1 MSLPE
6 YKPDRPAVR
15 YDLQVT
21 DMETR
26 RYWLWAVFS
35 LTTLIS
41 CGRGGD
47 EALQP
52 ADDAIRFDDRI
63 GDWAV
68 PWTKGVQTDDGNF
81 ADFGVFAYYSPQ
93 GSYDAA
99 ASKPDYMYNVRVTRP
114 AGGDWTYSPTKYWPQ
129 GKVSFF
135 AYAPEEV
142 KTKGYISVSAAST
155 SNPKFAYSPYDT
167 DAAVS
172 VSCGTGAPRVTYAV
186 PDAVAD
192 HRDLLLSAP
201 ALDRTKEGGRVPL
214 TFRHALAAVVFEAS
228 VDGTLSEGQSIRI
241 TGIRLGK
248 FLHKAT
254 CHHELPDAITQTLAT
269 DAADREY
276 ALSEAD
282 GTLQGN
288 SLVAVYPVYQPVSSA
303 TGCAM
308 LWPQQIDDDDLLTVT
323 VRYTSNGVT
332 RESAIVRNIGDFVV
346 SGSIEA
352 SKRYVFRLKFTP
364 FGEMALTCVVQ
375 DWNQKTIDVPDFD

>member
-63 GDWAV
+63 GDSAV

-93 GSYDAA
+93 GSY
-99 ASKPDYMYNVRVTRP
+99 
-114 AGGDWTYSPTKYWPQ
+114 WTYSPTKYWPQ

-135 AYAPEEV
+135 AYA
-142 KTKGYISVSAAST
+142 
-155 SNPKFAYSPYDT
+155 PYDT

-192 HRDLLLSAP
+192 HRDLLLSTP

>member
-1 MSLPE
+1 MGGFQ
-6 YKPDRPAVR
+6 PDDSYIVR
-15 YDLQVT
+15 Q
-21 DMETR
+21 
-26 RYWLWAVFS
+26 
-35 LTTLIS
+35 
-41 CGRGGD
+41 GRD

-63 GDWAV
+63 GIRRSMDERRTDRRRQLCRLRGFRLLFAPGQLRCRRFEARLHVQCPGDTPRRRDWI
-68 PWTKGVQTDDGNF
+68 
-81 ADFGVFAYYSPQ
+81 
-93 GSYDAA
+93 
-99 ASKPDYMYNVRVTRP
+99 
-114 AGGDWTYSPTKYWPQ
+114 YSPTKYWPQ

-135 AYAPEEV
+135 AYA
-142 KTKGYISVSAAST
+142 
-155 SNPKFAYSPYDT
+155 PYDT

-282 GTLQGN
+282 GTLRAIRWLPSIPSTSRSPPQRAARCFG
-288 SLVAVYPVYQPVSSA
+288 A
-303 TGCAM
+303 T
-308 LWPQQIDDDDLLTVT
+308 D
-323 VRYTSNGVT
+323 R
-332 RESAIVRNIGDFVV
+332 
-346 SGSIEA
+346 
-352 SKRYVFRLKFTP
+352 
-364 FGEMALTCVVQ
+364 
-375 DWNQKTIDVPDFD
+375 

>member
-63 GDWAV
+63 GDSAV

-135 AYAPEEV
+135 AYA
-142 KTKGYISVSAAST
+142 
-155 SNPKFAYSPYDT
+155 PYDT

-254 CHHELPDAITQTLAT
+254 CHH
-269 DAADREY
+269 
-276 ALSEAD
+276 
-282 GTLQGN
+282 
-288 SLVAVYPVYQPVSSA
+288 
-303 TGCAM
+303 
-308 LWPQQIDDDDLLTVT
+308 
-323 VRYTSNGVT
+323 
-332 RESAIVRNIGDFVV
+332 
-346 SGSIEA
+346 
-352 SKRYVFRLKFTP
+352 
-364 FGEMALTCVVQ
+364 
-375 DWNQKTIDVPDFD
+375 

>member
-63 GDWAV
+63 GDSAV

-135 AYAPEEV
+135 AYA
-142 KTKGYISVSAAST
+142 
-155 SNPKFAYSPYDT
+155 PYDT

-364 FGEMALTCVVQ
+364 FGEMALTCGVQ
-375 DWNQKTIDVPDFD
+375 DWNQETIDVPDFD

>member
-63 GDWAV
+63 GDSAV

-135 AYAPEEV
+135 AYAP
-142 KTKGYISVSAAST
+142 
-155 SNPKFAYSPYDT
+155 YDT

-172 VSCGTGAPRVTYAV
+172 VSCGTGAPRVT
-186 PDAVAD
+186 
-192 HRDLLLSAP
+192 
-201 ALDRTKEGGRVPL
+201 
-214 TFRHALAAVVFEAS
+214 
-228 VDGTLSEGQSIRI
+228 
-241 TGIRLGK
+241 
-248 FLHKAT
+248 
-254 CHHELPDAITQTLAT
+254 
-269 DAADREY
+269 
-276 ALSEAD
+276 
-282 GTLQGN
+282 
-288 SLVAVYPVYQPVSSA
+288 
-303 TGCAM
+303 
-308 LWPQQIDDDDLLTVT
+308 
-323 VRYTSNGVT
+323 
-332 RESAIVRNIGDFVV
+332 
-346 SGSIEA
+346 
-352 SKRYVFRLKFTP
+352 
-364 FGEMALTCVVQ
+364 
-375 DWNQKTIDVPDFD
+375 